1 MELCVLVILCRYPVF
16 GLSWAYVVSGSYLS
30 IYLIYLYFLSSCLGC
45 PVFFSSVGCFFNGPS
60 KYHLSGLE
68 VEYHGV
74 GKSYWLS
81 SVSRLSVNVS
91 TLLPLHRYNT
101 RTQIQRAHTHTQADT
116 KTESIA
122 SCTLDSTLFLCT
134 YQIYLNISLYWQQ
147 MGPQPYE

>member
-16 GLSWAYVVSGSYLS
+16 GLSWAYVVSGSDLS

-101 RTQIQRAHTHTQADT
+101 RTQIQRAHTHTGRYQDGVNSLLYAGFYPVLVYLSNLFKYFTLLAAD
-116 KTESIA
+116 
-122 SCTLDSTLFLCT
+122 
-134 YQIYLNISLYWQQ
+134 
-147 MGPQPYE
+147 GPSAL